1 MSDLLYK
8 PGDIVVISSDL
19 KEGEYPVLFGACK
32 GRTLYCNTE
41 MEQQAGRTFKI
52 KMVEKQ
58 GGGYAYYRLDGV
70 SWVWTES
77 MFESAKDDECFC
89 MSLL

>member
-19 KEGEYPVLFGACK
+19 KEDDYPVLFGACK
-32 GRTLYCNTE
+32 GRMLYCNTE
-41 MEQQAGRTFKI
+41 MEQQAGKTFKI
-52 KMVEKQ
+52 KRVEKQ
-58 GGGYAYYRLDGV
+58 GGEYAYYRLDGA
-70 SWVWTES
+70 SWLWTES
-77 MFESAKDDECFC
+77 MFESAKNDECFC